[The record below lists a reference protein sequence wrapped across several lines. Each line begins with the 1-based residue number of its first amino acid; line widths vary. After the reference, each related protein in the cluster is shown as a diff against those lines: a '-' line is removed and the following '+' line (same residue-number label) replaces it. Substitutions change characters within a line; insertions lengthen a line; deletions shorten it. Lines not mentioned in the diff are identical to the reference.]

1 MSTGN
6 GARCLLVSVIYA
18 ANVRGHLWDAKGQ
31 PVCKSEV
38 TLVGDRRAPP
48 SSRAASRGMSWSCG
62 GCTGR
67 AAWLSA
73 RPAGGARG
81 ARGRRPGPSSWQGAL
96 VPSRVA
102 LPPVALPS
110 PQSEP
115 PAPSLAPRRV
125 QFSAAGPSGVCS
137 SERDVGC
144 SRWKL
149 PCRLCVLFTPFRRCV
164 AFVRIRHDCP
174 PEQAHSRL
182 NTSHL
187 EASWGE
193 AAPGP

>member
-1 MSTGN
+1 MQLTYGVTSGMPRVSQSVSQKRRSSATGGPPFQPCCQPRN
-6 GARCLLVSVIYA
+6 VLVV
-18 ANVRGHLWDAKGQ
+18 W
-31 PVCKSEV
+31 
-38 TLVGDRRAPP
+38 RAHWP
-48 SSRAASRGMSWSCG
+48 SRLA
-62 GCTGR
+62 
-67 AAWLSA
+67 LSA

>member
-38 TLVGDRRAPP
+38 TLVGDRRAPLP
-48 SSRAASRGMSWSCG
+48 AVLPAEECP
-62 GCTGR
+62 GR
-67 AAWLSA
+67 AEGALAEPPGSRLA
-73 RPAGGARG
+73 LRAGHAVPGA
-81 ARGRRPGPSSWQGAL
+81 AAQPSSWQGAL

-110 PQSEP
+110 PQSEL
-115 PAPSLAPRRV
+115 PALSLAPRRV